1 MGETDKKCND
11 LSGRILS
18 YEPVEETDT
27 ILEFRRRVEEQID
40 VLRIAIENKKV
51 NDPKKAQNFA
61 NKAEVFLSNIIFA
74 RNSYLTKTVRI
85 LKRDLKKIVAIKKA
99 ALKILYDWIVLKRE
113 KKREF
118 SKRYVPFEENK
129 NRVNFKSE
137 MMSFYSDDIY
147 YLNGIIFSYSAE
159 LSQIEELLRFLKAK
173 DVLGEIGFKTS
184 WKVKT
189 LKDELEAF
197 SQNESST
204 WSALIKRVLQLQY
217 FKYNDFLKMT
227 IKELIEFL
235 NIRVEVLKYLSNWLN
250 TELNGVVA
258 KKNKL
263 NKTNIEHSENDLK
276 KVLDAYDSF
285 INLYT
290 ERKRR
295 VDTEYN
301 LYRFGQG
308 LLKKDIFESLYK

>member
-1 MGETDKKCND
+1 
-11 LSGRILS
+11 
-18 YEPVEETDT
+18 
-27 ILEFRRRVEEQID
+27 
-40 VLRIAIENKKV
+40 
-51 NDPKKAQNFA
+51 
-61 NKAEVFLSNIIFA
+61 
-74 RNSYLTKTVRI
+74 
-85 LKRDLKKIVAIKKA
+85 
-99 ALKILYDWIVLKRE
+99 
-113 KKREF
+113 
-118 SKRYVPFEENK
+118 
-129 NRVNFKSE
+129 
-137 MMSFYSDDIY
+137 MSFYSDDIY
-147 YLNGIIFSYSAE
+147 YLNGIILSYSAE
-159 LSQIEELLRFLKAK
+159 LSQIEELLRLLKAK

-217 FKYNDFLKMT
+217 FKDNDFLKMT

-290 ERKRR
+290 KRMRR
-295 VDTEYN
+295 VDNEYN

-308 LLKKDIFESLYK
+308 LLEKDIFESLYK